1 MALNCVTSAAGYG
14 EHASL
19 LQLFCAAE
27 NVARYCHGGFDAPN
41 TVCKN
46 GGGICMRP
54 FGVAGPW
61 VQQPSTVTAYPM
73 FIIIYGYFSS
83 LAAGW
88 EFFALDRDFDENGKI
103 SIFM

>member
-1 MALNCVTSAAGYG
+1 
-14 EHASL
+14 
-19 LQLFCAAE
+19 
-27 NVARYCHGGFDAPN
+27 
-41 TVCKN
+41 
-46 GGGICMRP
+46 MRP

-103 SIFM
+103 SVFM